1 MSTSELGRVLGAQI
15 VELVERHH
23 YDRAAAAAWARR
35 HRDLAAGLGDVAS
48 VHRETRR
55 RLAELAAS
63 HTELYGPDDP
73 GYPHVLALFE
83 HLLEVPAH
91 YDSIGLEV
99 IRVSAEWFV
108 ERVFPG
114 GPASRTNIVRG
125 DRLVE
130 AGGEPFHPV
139 RSFRSRAGTPV
150 SVTIQRERGGPL
162 HTTAVVPVHT
172 SPADEWRRIQ
182 RQSTARRPGRNGR
195 AGYCVL
201 WCCGGDEPEQ
211 LLREAL
217 RGELRDT
224 DGLVLDLRGGWGG
237 CNPSLLDVLRP
248 EGDRSDRRLVL
259 LVDRRTRSG
268 KEVVARLV
276 QKRGWGTVI
285 GERTAGAVLRARPF
299 LLEDRS
305 VLYLAVQEFDLEGER
320 LEGRG
325 VEPDIPTRSETS
337 YAGGRD
343 PSLELA
349 FDHLVG

>member
-1 MSTSELGRVLGAQI
+1 M
-15 VELVERHH
+15 
-23 YDRAAAAAWARR
+23 
-35 HRDLAAGLGDVAS
+35 
-48 VHRETRR
+48 
-55 RLAELAAS
+55 
-63 HTELYGPDDP
+63 
-73 GYPHVLALFE
+73 
-83 HLLEVPAH
+83 
-91 YDSIGLEV
+91 
-99 IRVSAEWFV
+99 
-108 ERVFPG
+108 
-114 GPASRTNIVRG
+114 
-125 DRLVE
+125 
-130 AGGEPFHPV
+130 
-139 RSFRSRAGTPV
+139 

-162 HTTAVVPVHT
+162 HATAVVPVRI

-182 RQSTARRPGRNGR
+182 QQSTARWPRRSRR

-201 WCCGGDEPEQ
+201 WCCGGDEPER

-217 RGELRDT
+217 GGDLREI

-248 EGDRSDRRLVL
+248 EGDRCDRRLVL

-320 LEGRG
+320 LEGWG
-325 VEPDIPTRSETS
+325 VEPDIRACSDTS

-343 PSLELA
+343 PSLEIALDYLA
-349 FDHLVG
+349 G

>member
-1 MSTSELGRVLGAQI
+1 MTASELGRVVGAQ
-15 VELVERHH
+15 VLELVERHH
-23 YDRAAAAAWARR
+23 YDRAAASAWARR
-35 HRDLAAGLGDVAS
+35 HRDLSAGLPDVAAL
-48 VHRETRR
+48 HRETRR
-55 RLAELAAS
+55 RLAELSAS
-63 HTELYGPDDP
+63 HTELYTPDDP
-73 GYPHVLALFE
+73 GYPHILALFE
-83 HLLEVPAH
+83 HLLGVPPQ
-91 YDSIGLEV
+91 YDSIGVEV
-99 IRVSAEWFV
+99 VPIGEEWFV

-114 GPASRTNIVRG
+114 GPAEEAGLVRG

-130 AGGEPFHPV
+130 ARGEPFHPV
-139 RSFRSRAGTPV
+139 RPFRSRSGESV

-162 HTTAVVPVHT
+162 RTTAVVPVHT
-172 SPADEWRRIQ
+172 APPDEWRRIQ
-182 RQSTARRPGRNGR
+182 QRSTARWTRRGGRP
-195 AGYCVL
+195 GYCVL

-217 RGELRDT
+217 SGDLRDT

-237 CNPSLLDVLRP
+237 CNPSLLDVLSP
-248 EGDRSDRRLVL
+248 ERDRSRRRLVL

-268 KEVVARLV
+268 KEVMARLV

-325 VEPDIPTRSETS
+325 VEPDVRTDSETS

-343 PSLELA
+343 RALEVAL
-349 FDHLVG
+349 DTL